1 MFRFG
6 AKLGPVGILQ
16 LLVVQRFPAHSR
28 KLADFVIK
36 PDRSPVWLEYLEA
49 RDEPLWRIGL
59 RWEVGRRYSR
69 GAKCRASLARH
80 SHGCCFSR
88 NAGL

>member
-6 AKLGPVGILQ
+6 VRLGLFGILQ

-36 PDRSPVWLEYLEA
+36 PDRSPVWLEFLEA
-49 RDEPLWRIGL
+49 REKPLWGIGL
-59 RWEVGRRYSR
+59 RWVGWPAVQSRRE
-69 GAKCRASLARH
+69 L
-80 SHGCCFSR
+80 
-88 NAGL
+88 